1 MSFPKEYTKLCELGK
16 GGFAKVYKVRH
27 NELGYIRV
35 IKELLEPIG
44 DKNSKTYNSF
54 IRECKNLLRLGNG
67 CYPNIVHIH
76 KYWEYEGRAYMEM
89 DFVKGLSLSQY
100 LKKNGNFIPVDEVI
114 HMVEEISGALAYCH
128 EDIYKFCIDPDDDQ
142 VETDPVD
149 GSRWLIDSSKRKQ
162 LIEKYKVI
170 HNDIHSSN
178 VMRRED
184 GKYFLLDFGLAVSGN
199 EDVRNSSRHEHG
211 VPEFMAPEKFDN
223 NKILTEYSDIYS
235 FGVVMYEFL
244 AGRVPFLRKGTTF
257 SDMKNLYDEVK
268 LHNIPSISGFR
279 QFFYES
285 SHPGQAYTKDY
296 PDWLEAVILK
306 CLEKDPEKRFK
317 NGKELNDYVKK
328 NICNNRKDQRDQ
340 QINDT
345 TNQDVVS
352 FNNDADAFLS
362 KYKIDGDF
370 DLSNYTDNELK
381 EVFDKLSYYA
391 YNGHVE
397 SMYNLAYMYEYGI
410 GVEKS
415 WDDAF
420 KWYLKAAK
428 LDYEPAMHS
437 VALAYSSGQDEF
449 CKQPRNFHK
458 AEKWLQLLVD
468 KGNVAALHDL
478 GKLYQY
484 GCSIDD
490 DKTDFG
496 ETEDNFPMDIEK
508 AFMLFSK
515 AADKGCAPAMKSIGD
530 LYMRGDIDGGLD
542 KAVEWYEKAIKL
554 GDFYAANELGTV
566 YLWGNCWGEN
576 VSIDYTKALYYFN
589 KALELTK
596 DENNINDVTKL
607 IEEALYC
614 LLNKYKY
621 SNKIEDLEEAVNL
634 CEDALDEGVDKLN
647 NNDPYPYNHSIN
659 ILETLGYFYEQ
670 IAFKY
675 MDGEDVKQDYK
686 QALKWFQK
694 AAEKTDNI
702 LAKYMLGEIYY
713 NGFGVEKNINEAKK
727 WYRLAADQGHE
738 ESRKCLETLK

>member
-35 IKELLEPIG
+35 IKELIEPIG
-44 DKNSKTYNSF
+44 DKNSKTYHRF

-67 CYPNIVHIH
+67 FHPNIVHIH
-76 KYWEYEGRAYMEM
+76 KYWEYEGHAYMEM

-100 LKKNGNFIPVDEVI
+100 MTKNGNFIPVDEVL
-114 HMVEEISGALAYCH
+114 HMVEEISSALAYCH
-128 EDIYKFCIDPDDDQ
+128 EDIYKYCIDPDYDK

-149 GSRWLIDSSKRKQ
+149 GSRWYIDPTKRKQ
-162 LIEKYKVI
+162 LIEKYKVV

-223 NKILTEYSDIYS
+223 NQLLTEYSDVYS

-257 SDMKNLYDEVK
+257 SDMKDLYDEVK
-268 LHNIPSISGFR
+268 MHNIPSISGLR
-279 QFFYES
+279 QFYYET
-285 SHPGQAYTKDY
+285 SHPGQTYTKDY
-296 PDWLEAVILK
+296 PDWLETAILK

-317 NGKELNDYVKK
+317 NGKELYDYVKT
-328 NICNNRKDQRDQ
+328 NISIKDESGQ
-340 QINDT
+340 QINNT
-345 TNQDVVS
+345 TNWHVAA

-362 KYKIDGDF
+362 KYKINGDF
-370 DLSNYTDNELK
+370 NLSNCTDKELK
-381 EVFDKLSYYA
+381 EVFNKLSYYA

-397 SMYNLAYMYEYGI
+397 SMYHIAFMYQYGR

-420 KWYLKAAK
+420 KWYLKAAE

-437 VALAYSSGQDEF
+437 VADAYSYGQDEF

-458 AEKWLQLLVD
+458 AEKWLRLLVD
-468 KGNVAALHDL
+468 KGDVAALRDL
-478 GKLYQY
+478 GELYQY
-484 GCSIDD
+484 GCSPDYLG
-490 DKTDFG
+490 K
-496 ETEDNFPMDIEK
+496 TEDSFPMDIDK
-508 AFMLFSK
+508 AFLLFSK
-515 AADKGCAPAMKSIGD
+515 AADKGYAPAMSSIGD
-530 LYMRGDIDGGLD
+530 LYMRGDIDGGFD

-554 GDFYAANELGTV
+554 GDFYSARELGWL
-566 YLWGNCWGEN
+566 YLNGNCYD
-576 VSIDYTKALYYFN
+576 VDVPIDYNKALYYFN

-596 DENNINDVTKL
+596 YEYEINDVTEL
-607 IEEALYC
+607 IEEALFY
-614 LLNKYKY
+614 LVKKNKN
-621 SNKIEDLEEAVNL
+621 SNKIEDLEEAVYL
-634 CEDALDEGVDKLN
+634 CEDALDEGVDELN
-647 NNDPYPYNHSIN
+647 NHCTYYNDSIK
-659 ILETLGYFYEQ
+659 IKETLGYLYTQ

-675 MDGEDVKQDYK
+675 MEGENIKQDYN
-686 QALKWFQK
+686 QALNWFYK
-694 AAEKTDNI
+694 AAEKTNNV

-713 NGFGVEKNINEAKK
+713 NGFGIEKNMDEAKK
-727 WYRLAADQGHE
+727 WYGLAADQGHE
-738 ESRKCLETLK
+738 EAQKRLKALKE